1 MKKEKTKRC
10 QERVHLRK
18 NQVDMKKKKTI
29 IKNSVVS
36 LRSSL
41 DTAQERVSELE
52 DWSDKSPRTLHRKTK
67 SWKTQNSN

>member
-1 MKKEKTKRC
+1 MLGAGTVEKEPSRY
-10 QERVHLRK
+10 E
-18 NQVDMKKKKTI
+18 KKKKTI

>member
-1 MKKEKTKRC
+1 MKKAKTKRW
-10 QERVHLRK
+10 EEPAHLRK
-18 NQVDMKKKKTI
+18 KQAEMKNKDNV
-29 IKNSVVS
+29 IKNSVAG
-36 LRSSL
+36 LKSSL

>member
-1 MKKEKTKRC
+1 MLGAGTVEKEPSRY
-10 QERVHLRK
+10 E
-18 NQVDMKKKKTI
+18 KKKTI